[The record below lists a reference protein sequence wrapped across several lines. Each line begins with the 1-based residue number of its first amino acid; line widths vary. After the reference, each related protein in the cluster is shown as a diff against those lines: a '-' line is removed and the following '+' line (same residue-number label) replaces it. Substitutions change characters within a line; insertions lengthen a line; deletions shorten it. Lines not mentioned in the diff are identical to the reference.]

1 MKIRLGLLVSII
13 AMTVSSVF
21 AQNPTERFLNSID
34 DLMKIE
40 SIAFGDRSDGEIIE
54 RIKENVRGKLRDPDS
69 AEFRRVNLTREEDA
83 IYACGQVNA
92 KNAFGGYTGFKWFFA
107 TPISMFHSEQD
118 STGQIVI
125 AHYCAP

>member
-1 MKIRLGLLVSII
+1 MKIRLVLFLSSIF
-13 AMTVSSVF
+13 MTASSAY
-21 AQNPTERFLNSID
+21 AQNPTEKFLNSID

-40 SIAFGDRSDGEIIE
+40 SIAFGERSDDEIIE

-69 AEFRRVNLTREEDA
+69 AEFRRVTLKREEEA

-118 STGQIVI
+118 NTGQIVI